1 LHLLE
6 KVVKLAHLYAPS
18 WLRAVRVALQE
29 FLMIPYPRGG
39 WLRFLVAPHGSFV
52 RGVPLRVLAFGVIA
66 AIAWAGDRYLSLH
79 LPIGPHEIAG
89 AIIALIL
96 AFRTNTAY
104 NRFWEGRTLWGAIV
118 NSCRNLTRIAMHH
131 SGQDS
136 VEARAFA
143 TWVVVFAHS
152 SRRWLRGETDW
163 PEIQALLPAD
173 AYEVLVRSPHP
184 PLHAADELSRHVAAL
199 VRRGSLDPM
208 MAASAE
214 GEIVALVN
222 CLGGCERIRKTPT
235 PLGYVVLSQRLIAI
249 TLASLPFAL
258 IEQVGALTPLITMT
272 VAYPIL
278 LIEGLGTELDNPFGH
293 DVNDLPLTRICK
305 TIEENLLAAPPT
317 PDDMPPTATY
327 YFD

>member
-1 LHLLE
+1 
-6 KVVKLAHLYAPS
+6 
-18 WLRAVRVALQE
+18 
-29 FLMIPYPRGG
+29 MIPYVRGG

-66 AIAWAGDRYLSLH
+66 TIAWAGDRYLSLH
-79 LPIGPHEIAG
+79 LPIGPHEVAG

-104 NRFWEGRTLWGAIV
+104 NRFWEGRTLWGSIV
-118 NSCRNLTRIAMHH
+118 NSCRNLTRIATHH
-131 SGQDS
+131 SGQDNA
-136 VEARAFA
+136 EARAFA
-143 TWVVVFAHS
+143 VWVVVFAHVT
-152 SRRWLRGETDW
+152 RRSLRGEKDW
-163 PEIQALLPAD
+163 PEIRALLPPD
-173 AYEVLVRSPHP
+173 AFEALARAPHAP
-184 PLHAADELSRHVAAL
+184 MYAADELSKHLAAL
-199 VRRGSLDPM
+199 VRRGALNPM
-208 MAASAE
+208 MATTAE
-214 GEIVALVN
+214 SEIVALVN
-222 CLGGCERIRKTPT
+222 CLGGCERILKTPT

-258 IEQVGALTPLITMT
+258 IEQVGAFTPLITMA

-293 DVNDLPLTRICK
+293 DANDLPLTRICK

-317 PDDMPPTATY
+317 PDDAPPTLTY